1 MTKQMQTIFRAF
13 FMSLCL
19 LWSATAAADEAMT
32 MMENM
37 ANELIAALEKNKEA
51 VRADLSEIVDIVDD
65 IIMPHTDFELIGKRV
80 LGPHWRN
87 ATASQREAFMKE
99 FKLLLIV
106 TYAAAFRS
114 YDDQEVEFTGE
125 RPDPN
130 NPDRVEV
137 RTLIK
142 APGAPPLPV
151 NYRLHKVGGKWLVYD
166 FNVDGVGLTS
176 SFRSQFNNAINQKGL
191 DQVVK
196 DMRVKNDEV
205 FNT

>member
-1 MTKQMQTIFRAF
+1 MTKQLQNTFRTF
-13 FMSLCL
+13 FMVACL
-19 LWSATAAADEAMT
+19 LWSGIAAADEAMK
-32 MMENM
+32 MMESM
-37 ANELIAALEKNKEA
+37 ANELIASLEKNKEILQN
-51 VRADLSEIVDIVDD
+51 DLSKIVDIVDT

-87 ATASQREAFMKE
+87 ASAEQRKAFLKE

-114 YDDQEVEFTGE
+114 YDDQQVEFTGE

-130 NPDRVEV
+130 NPSRVEV
-137 RTLIK
+137 RTLIRSS
-142 APGAPPLPV
+142 GAPPIPV
-151 NYRLHKVGGKWLVYD
+151 NYRLHKVDNSWLVYD

-191 DQVVK
+191 DQVTK
-196 DMRVKNDEV
+196 DMKAKNDEV
-205 FNT
+205 FKI